1 MLYISFSALKYLE
14 RAVDLQKEVLDTH
27 DELIHTHQAMSIVLR
42 GLGKKEEADEEMNLA
57 GECAKRLDSWK
68 VPLNMYRLDTH
79 EREKEWLDVSS
90 SPLEEPGNA
99 DFEQVLFANSR
110 WPEID
115 LSID

>member
-1 MLYISFSALKYLE
+1 MLYIFFSALKYLE
-14 RAVDLQKEVLDTH
+14 RAVELQEEVLDTH

-42 GLGKKEEADEEMNLA
+42 GLGKKKEADEEMNLA

-68 VPLNMYRLDTH
+68 VPLDMYRFETH

-90 SPLEEPGNA
+90 SPLEEPGNT
-99 DFEQVLFANSR
+99 DFEQVR
-110 WPEID
+110 QEID